1 MPTRRQSRVNDLLRE
16 ELSDLVLREVKDPRL
31 TAVTTI
37 TKVEVSPDLR
47 SARVY
52 VSTLGDEA
60 LKKQTMEGM
69 EAAASFLRRGLKSRL
84 ALRYIPFLTFLRDN
98 SIENGARLL
107 ALIQESSP
115 SSEENP
121 AGEAE

>member
-16 ELSDLVLREVKDPRL
+16 ELSDLLLREVKDPRL

-52 VSTLGDEA
+52 VSTLGDEE

-84 ALRYIPFLTFLRDN
+84 ALRYIPFLKFLRDN
-98 SIENGARLL
+98 SMENSARLL
-107 ALIQESSP
+107 ALIQESSA